1 MKVRLRD
8 IAVVIRSKNSGP
20 YELTFDI
27 LFKDAETYEK
37 VCRANCISA
46 EVIAGLYGIAL
57 DQVINVV
64 HFTPANA
71 IKSTIIRPIA
81 SGDPG
86 ETDVYGAQQHA
97 PLMGLEVD
105 IESQAVA
112 PGFPEA
118 PEEACAPEM
127 ARGESHCKEKRI

>member
-1 MKVRLRD
+1 MKVKLRD
-8 IAVVIRSKNSGP
+8 IAAVIRSKNSGP

-27 LFKDAETYEK
+27 LFKDADLYEK

-46 EVIAGLYGIAL
+46 DVIAGLYHISP

-64 HFTPANA
+64 HFTPAHA

-97 PLMGLEVD
+97 PLMELVVE
-105 IESQAVA
+105 IED
-112 PGFPEA
+112 
-118 PEEACAPEM
+118 
-127 ARGESHCKEKRI
+127 